1 MRYEYDYNIIVS
13 NICLSNR
20 NFVLKKCLIY
30 KKWLFLTFFD
40 VGLSQPLQGP
50 YIDVQWPWHKAFD
63 MVKQNQHHRHP
74 SSASG
79 TVFWSTCHCKPCL
92 LMKISDYDVLERVSC
107 FLYKKKDKMGLLPLL
122 TSNALA
128 SPAFFQICV
137 YIISPCYFICSLC
150 FSYKEPKPQ
159 KEIY

>member
-1 MRYEYDYNIIVS
+1 MWVLSSYYNLTPLWLYWTVLSDPVKRREYDINGMRYEYDYNIIVS

-79 TVFWSTCHCKPCL
+79 TVFFKYLSLQAMLINEDIWLWCPRESF
-92 LMKISDYDVLERVSC
+92 M
-107 FLYKKKDKMGLLPLL
+107 FLYKKRTKWDLYLL
-122 TSNALA
+122 
-128 SPAFFQICV
+128 
-137 YIISPCYFICSLC
+137 
-150 FSYKEPKPQ
+150 
-159 KEIY
+159 